1 MTPKTN
7 RRDVVTG
14 MGLIT
19 PVGCGLETAW
29 KNILKGKSG
38 ASLIKHFEVSDLACK
53 IAAVIPR
60 VDGRAGGHPKME
72 GVFDPETV
80 MSLRDSKRMDDFIVY

>member
-7 RRDVVTG
+7 RRVVVTG

-38 ASLIKHFEVSDLACK
+38 ASLIKHFDVSDLACK
-53 IAAVIPR
+53 IAAVIQELMAGQ
-60 VDGRAGGHPKME
+60 VDIRNGRG
-72 GVFDPETV
+72 F
-80 MSLRDSKRMDDFIVY
+80 